1 MPGDALNRSVS
12 GLSVTPISVLHAFSQ
27 LTETP
32 MTRLLYD
39 IEDYLDDAA
48 ETGGLPRWMRR
59 LVRSLGRTA
68 GETGDLIARHL
79 GRI

>member
-1 MPGDALNRSVS
+1 
-12 GLSVTPISVLHAFSQ
+12 
-27 LTETP
+27 